1 MTKQL
6 ALYQYLKKR
15 LDNSFGFTFVEML
28 LVLSI
33 MILLLILPINQVRKI
48 EDEQKLTLFIQML
61 QNDIFLAQRNAII
74 KQIPTR
80 IIFYQNKYE
89 MEDNLLNPPV
99 VIRNYDKSISITN
112 LTLKPPLRFNSDGN
126 ISSSGTISI
135 KYKEAEYIVTF
146 YLGSGRFKYDRK

>member
-1 MTKQL
+1 MYL
-6 ALYQYLKKR
+6 YLKKR
-15 LDNSFGFTFVEML
+15 VGNSFGFTFVEML

-48 EDEQKLTLFIQML
+48 EDDQKLTLFIQML
-61 QNDIFLAQRNAII
+61 QNDIFLAQRNANI

-89 MEDNLLNPPV
+89 MEDNLLNSPV
-99 VIRNYDKSISITN
+99 VIRKFDKSINITF

-135 KYKEAEYIVTF
+135 KYKNAEYIVTF

>member
-1 MTKQL
+1 MTKKL
-6 ALYQYLKKR
+6 EMYLYLKKR
-15 LDNSFGFTFVEML
+15 VGNSFGFTFVEML

-48 EDEQKLTLFIQML
+48 EDDQKLTLFIQML
-61 QNDIFLAQRNAII
+61 QNDIFLAQRNANI

-89 MEDNLLNPPV
+89 MEDNLLNSPV
-99 VIRNYDKSISITN
+99 VIRKFDKSINITF

-135 KYKEAEYIVTF
+135 KYKNAEYIVTF

>member
-1 MTKQL
+1 
-6 ALYQYLKKR
+6 
-15 LDNSFGFTFVEML
+15 
-28 LVLSI
+28 
-33 MILLLILPINQVRKI
+33 
-48 EDEQKLTLFIQML
+48 
-61 QNDIFLAQRNAII
+61 
-74 KQIPTR
+74 TR

-99 VIRNYDKSISITN
+99 VIRHFDKSINITN

-135 KYKEAEYIVTF
+135 KYKKAEYIVTF

>member
-6 ALYQYLKKR
+6 DPYLYLKKK
-15 LDNSFGFTFVEML
+15 LGNSFGFTFVEML

-80 IIFYQNKYE
+80 IIFYQDKYE

-99 VIRNYDKSISITN
+99 VIRNFDKSISITY
-112 LTLKPPLRFNSDGN
+112 LTLKPPLRFNSDGK

-135 KYKEAEYIVTF
+135 KYKKAEYIITF

>member
-1 MTKQL
+1 
-6 ALYQYLKKR
+6 
-15 LDNSFGFTFVEML
+15 ML

-99 VIRNYDKSISITN
+99 VIRHFDKSI
-112 LTLKPPLRFNSDGN
+112 
-126 ISSSGTISI
+126 
-135 KYKEAEYIVTF
+135 
-146 YLGSGRFKYDRK
+146 

>member
-1 MTKQL
+1 MG
-6 ALYQYLKKR
+6 
-15 LDNSFGFTFVEML
+15 NSFGFTFVEML

-48 EDEQKLTLFIQML
+48 EDDQKLTLFIQML
-61 QNDIFLAQRNAII
+61 QNDIFLAQRNANI

-89 MEDNLLNPPV
+89 MEDNLLNSPV
-99 VIRNYDKSISITN
+99 VIRKFDKSINITF

-135 KYKEAEYIVTF
+135 KYKNAEYIVTF

>member
-1 MTKQL
+1 MIKQL

-15 LDNSFGFTFVEML
+15 LGNSFGFTFVEML

-89 MEDNLLNPPV
+89 LEDNLLNPPV
-99 VIRNYDKSISITN
+99 VIRNFDKSINITY
-112 LTLKPPLRFNSDGN
+112 LTLKPPLRYNSDGN

-135 KYKEAEYIVTF
+135 KYKKAEYIVTF
-146 YLGSGRFKYDRK
+146 YIGSGRFKYDRK

>member
-6 ALYQYLKKR
+6 DLYQYLKKR
-15 LDNSFGFTFVEML
+15 VDNSFGFTFVEML

-99 VIRNYDKSISITN
+99 VIRNFDKSINITY

-135 KYKEAEYIVTF
+135 KYKKAEYIITF

>member
-6 ALYQYLKKR
+6 DPYLYLKKK
-15 LDNSFGFTFVEML
+15 LGNSFGFTFVEML

-80 IIFYQNKYE
+80 IIFYQDKYE

-99 VIRNYDKSISITN
+99 VIRNFDKSISITY

-135 KYKEAEYIVTF
+135 KYKKAEYIITF